1 MSLLYRGPSG
11 LPRLASHVAINS
23 FFRVHES
30 VANKEEKRSWCQD
43 SISSP
48 ALFPQQEKRI
58 PESKWTMW
66 TQMLK
71 TDALE
76 MSAHGSRHHGG
87 GRWWQL
93 TSQPW
98 NLPAGLSD
106 TVQPPKDWRH
116 TQRRNKRSL
125 GAMEKGAER
134 GADRTNKT
142 REERK
147 RGGDQSP

>member
-1 MSLLYRGPSG
+1 
-11 LPRLASHVAINS
+11 
-23 FFRVHES
+23 
-30 VANKEEKRSWCQD
+30 
-43 SISSP
+43 
-48 ALFPQQEKRI
+48 
-58 PESKWTMW
+58 
-66 TQMLK
+66 MLK

-106 TVQPPKDWRH
+106 TVQPPIDRRH
-116 TQRRNKRSL
+116 MQRRNKRSL
-125 GAMEKGAER
+125 GAMEKGER
-134 GADRTNKT
+134 EADRTNKT

-147 RGGDQSP
+147 RGGNQSP

>member
-1 MSLLYRGPSG
+1 
-11 LPRLASHVAINS
+11 
-23 FFRVHES
+23 
-30 VANKEEKRSWCQD
+30 
-43 SISSP
+43 
-48 ALFPQQEKRI
+48 
-58 PESKWTMW
+58 
-66 TQMLK
+66 MLK

-106 TVQPPKDWRH
+106 TVQPPIDWRH
-116 TQRRNKRSL
+116 MQRRNKRSL
-125 GAMEKGAER
+125 GAMEKGTEK

-142 REERK
+142 RGEKEGRGAESLILGPYNNHRLLK
-147 RGGDQSP
+147 QSAQSRYRAVGGGD